1 MSVLF
6 HVSVPVHVSLPVH
19 VSSQSTCQC
28 PRVNVQ
34 MAIELFGKS
43 TMEAAKMG
51 AIELEGGTGD
61 AERTCENLIRQRI
74 HIGQTIPKK
83 RLVED
88 ILAQASYFL
97 HDYDLLF

>member
-1 MSVLF
+1 M
-6 HVSVPVHVSLPVH
+6 
-19 VSSQSTCQC
+19 STCQC
-28 PRVNVQ
+28 PRVNAQ
-34 MAIELFGKS
+34 MAIELFEKS
-43 TMEAAKMG
+43 TMKAAKMG

-88 ILAQASYFL
+88 ILAQASYFK
-97 HDYDLLF
+97 LLFS